1 LDITIKIRGQDRWG
15 AGHYGAPRS
24 GRRHQGIDI
33 VVHRNEAV
41 TAYDD
46 GKITK
51 IGYPYNPD
59 DAKKGHLR
67 YLEVTVSNGD
77 RHRYFYV
84 DAFFTV
90 GDLVER
96 GDIIGYAQGLSDV
109 YPGITQHYHWEVMKP
124 GRGRSYREPVEVLT
138 NLGYEVE

>member
-1 LDITIKIRGQDRWG
+1 MIKVRGQDRHG

-24 GRRHQGIDI
+24 GRKHQGIDI
-33 VVHRNEAV
+33 VVHKNEAV
-41 TAYDD
+41 TAYED
-46 GKITK
+46 GEVTK
-51 IGYPYNPD
+51 FGFPYNPAD
-59 DAKKGHLR
+59 PKKGHLR
-67 YLEVTVSNGD
+67 YIEVTVDNSD
-77 RHRYFYV
+77 KHRYFYV
-84 DAFFTV
+84 EPLVLV
-90 GDLVER
+90 GDTVER